1 VFLMISPRTTVPPL
15 RTMLSGARN
24 ESSAARREAPE
35 EIKRKIAGTS
45 LRAEFMIEEFAIA
58 L

>member
-1 VFLMISPRTTVPPL
+1 LLISPRTTVPPL
-15 RTMLSGARN
+15 RTRLSGARN
-24 ESSAARREAPE
+24 ESSAARREALE